1 MIDRRIALRRA
12 GAAVTPGR
20 QDAGH
25 RAELRQVLR
34 VVPLVELALL
44 LRRDIHRDQQER
56 IGARRRQ
63 RIARPD
69 LLPLETDD
77 HTGAAG
83 DPLRPGRAV
92 GAADREIGRAVQ
104 NADSVEVVK
113 SERDFRVLGADPAL
127 GIQKAG
133 DPQPL
138 RDMLGVVPIVKLV
151 LGDI

>member
-1 MIDRRIALRRA
+1 MVRERASWEDAMEQILIAAICLLTGIA
-12 GAAVTPGR
+12 ASAVTPGR

-92 GAADREIGRAVQ
+92 DAADR
-104 NADSVEVVK
+104 
-113 SERDFRVLGADPAL
+113 
-127 GIQKAG
+127 
-133 DPQPL
+133 
-138 RDMLGVVPIVKLV
+138 
-151 LGDI
+151 